1 MEEIKTVDKFVN
13 FIENL
18 PTEIKEIFVNLDI
31 NEWIWQSDADPW
43 INPYNTDF
51 N

>member
-18 PTEIKEIFVNLDI
+18 PKEKKDVFVNLDMY
-31 NEWIWQSDADPW
+31 E
-43 INPYNTDF
+43 
-51 N
+51 

>member
-18 PTEIKEIFVNLDI
+18 PTEKKEIFLNLDI
-31 NEWIWQSDADPW
+31 ND
-43 INPYNTDF
+43 
-51 N
+51 